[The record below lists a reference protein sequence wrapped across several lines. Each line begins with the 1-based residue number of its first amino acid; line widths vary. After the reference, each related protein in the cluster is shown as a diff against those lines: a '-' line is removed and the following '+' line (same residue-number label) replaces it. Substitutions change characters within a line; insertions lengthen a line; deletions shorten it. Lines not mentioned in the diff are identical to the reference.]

1 MKNTKPDYGLNEIEF
16 AIFCIENIATSLNKD
31 SVETYDILKTSEILD
46 EYILP
51 CYNVLHTQGKDYIVN
66 DIIELMKRKGVEE
79 RSDKIWMPTQ
89 SYYRR
94 NMPE

>member
-1 MKNTKPDYGLNEIEF
+1 MKTAKPDHGLNEIEF

-31 SVETYDILKTSEILD
+31 LVETYDILKTTGILD

-79 RSDKIWMPTQ
+79 RSDKV
-89 SYYRR
+89 
-94 NMPE
+94 

>member
-1 MKNTKPDYGLNEIEF
+1 MKTTKPDYGLNEIEF
-16 AIFCIENIATSLNKD
+16 TIFCIENIATSLNKD
-31 SVETYDILKTSEILD
+31 SVETYDILKTTGILD

-79 RSDKIWMPTQ
+79 MSDKI
-89 SYYRR
+89 
-94 NMPE
+94 

>member
-1 MKNTKPDYGLNEIEF
+1 M
-16 AIFCIENIATSLNKD
+16 IENIATSLNKD
-31 SVETYDILKTSEILD
+31 SVETYDILKTTGILD

-79 RSDKIWMPTQ
+79 RSDKV
-89 SYYRR
+89 
-94 NMPE
+94 